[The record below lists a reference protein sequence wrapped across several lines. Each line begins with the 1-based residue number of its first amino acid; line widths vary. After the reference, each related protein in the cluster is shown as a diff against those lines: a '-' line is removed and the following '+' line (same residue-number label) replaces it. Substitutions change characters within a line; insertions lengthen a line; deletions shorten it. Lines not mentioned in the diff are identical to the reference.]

1 MKIDSI
7 KNGIVLDHIKA
18 GNSMKIYNA
27 LGLADMDCSV
37 AVLQRVP
44 SKKMG
49 KKDILKIAD
58 HFDIDFDVIGYM
70 DPDVSVVVIKDGE
83 VVEKKKVELPEKIVN
98 VVKCI
103 NPRCITSIEQ
113 ELDHVFVLSD
123 AELRTYRCQ
132 YCEAKQSKYMKRK

>member
-37 AVLQRVP
+37 AILQRVP

-49 KKDILKIAD
+49 KKDILKITD
-58 HFDIDFDVIGYM
+58 HYDIDFDVIGYM
-70 DPDVSVVVIKDGE
+70 DPDVSVVIIKEGKVI
-83 VVEKKKVELPEKIVN
+83 EKKKVELPEKIVN
-98 VVKCI
+98 IVKCI

-123 AELRTYRCQ
+123 AEQRTYRCQ

>member
-27 LGLADMDCSV
+27 LGLANMECTV

-58 HFDIDFDVIGYM
+58 HFDIDFDVIVYM
-70 DPDVSVVVIKDGE
+70 DPDVTVVIIKDGE

-123 AELRTYRCQ
+123 REERVYRCQ
-132 YCEAKQSKYMKRK
+132 YCEAKQSKYIKRK

>member
-7 KNGIVLDHIKA
+7 KNGVVLDHIKA

-27 LGLADMDCSV
+27 LGLADMECSV
-37 AVLQRVP
+37 AMLQRVP

-58 HFDIDFDVIGYM
+58 FFDLDFDVIGYM
-70 DPDVSVVVIKDGE
+70 DPDVSVVVIKEGQ
-83 VVEKKKVELPEKIVN
+83 VVEKKKVELPGKIVN

-123 AELRTYRCQ
+123 AEERIYRCQ
-132 YCEAKQSKYMKRK
+132 YCEAKQSKYMKRR

>member
-27 LGLADMDCSV
+27 LGLANMECTV

-70 DPDVSVVVIKDGE
+70 DPDVTVVIIKDGE

-123 AELRTYRCQ
+123 REERVYRCQ
-132 YCEAKQSKYMKRK
+132 YCEAKQSKYIKRK

>member
-27 LGLADMDCSV
+27 LGLANMECTV
-37 AVLQRVP
+37 AMLQRVP

-70 DPDVSVVVIKDGE
+70 DPDVTVVIIKDGE

-123 AELRTYRCQ
+123 REERVYRCQ
-132 YCEAKQSKYMKRK
+132 YCEAKQSKYIKRK

>member
-18 GNSMKIYNA
+18 GNSMKIFDA
-27 LGLADMDCSV
+27 LGLAEMECSV
-37 AVLQRVP
+37 AILQRVP

-58 HFDIDFDVIGYM
+58 FFDIDFDVIGYI
-70 DPDVSVVVIKDGE
+70 DPDVSVVIIRDGVVI
-83 VVEKKKVELPEKIVN
+83 EKKKVELPEKIVN

-123 AELRTYRCQ
+123 AGQRTYRCQ

>member
-27 LGLADMDCSV
+27 LGLEDLECTV
-37 AVLQRVP
+37 AVIQRVP

-58 HFDIDFDVIGYM
+58 NFDLDFDVIGYM
-70 DPDVSVVVIKDGE
+70 DPDVTVVIIKDGE

-123 AELRTYRCQ
+123 AEQRTYRCQ
-132 YCEAKQSKYMKRK
+132 YCEAKQSKYIKRK

>member
-27 LGLADMDCSV
+27 LGLANMECTV

-70 DPDVSVVVIKDGE
+70 DPDVTVVIIKDGE
-83 VVEKKKVELPEKIVN
+83 VVEKKKVELPEKITN

-123 AELRTYRCQ
+123 REERVYRCQ
-132 YCEAKQSKYMKRK
+132 YCEAKQSKYIKRK